1 MGSVFLML
9 YLDNAATTLR
19 KPAAVYTSMMW
30 NTVFKSVNAGRGGHK
45 MSMYGMNGIIE
56 AQDEIA
62 ELFNIYKPQNIAFT
76 LNATYA
82 LNMVMIGVL
91 LHGGHVIVTEMD
103 HNSVLRPAY
112 RLGNYTI
119 VKADE
124 SGYVEPKDVQ
134 EAIREDTKLIVCTH
148 ASNVCGTIQPVE
160 EIGKIARENNI
171 LYMIDAAQTAGCIEI
186 DVQKLHAD
194 FLAFSGHKGLM
205 GPLGTG
211 GVYVRDSMTLEPVIT
226 GGTGSKSESLIQ
238 PLFMPDMLHSGTLN
252 SPAITA
258 LGKGVRYIKQRGLDE
273 ISQKE
278 RYLALK
284 MESELLNMG
293 GITVYGRKDRVGTT
307 AFNIDGMS
315 SSETAQKLSD
325 KFALRAG
332 YHCAPLA
339 HKALKTVKTGVV
351 RASFGAFNTRKDVE
365 KIVDAVWKLRNK
377 G

>member
-160 EIGKIARENNI
+160 EIGKIAHENNI

-186 DVQKLHAD
+186 DVQKLRAD

-211 GVYVRDSMTLEPVIT
+211 GVYVRDPMTLEPVIT

-238 PLFMPDMLHSGTLN
+238 PMFMPDMLHSGTLN
-252 SPAITA
+252 SPAIAA

-339 HKALKTVKTGVV
+339 HKALKTIKTGVV
-351 RASFGAFNTRKDVE
+351 RASFGAFNKNKDVE
-365 KIVDAVWKLRNK
+365 KVVDAIWKLKNK

>member
-160 EIGKIARENNI
+160 EIGKIAQENNI

-252 SPAITA
+252 SPAIAA

-339 HKALKTVKTGVV
+339 HKALKTIKTGVV
-351 RASFGAFNTRKDVE
+351 RASFGAFNNNKDVE
-365 KIVDAVWKLRNK
+365 KVVDAIWKLKNK

>member
-160 EIGKIARENNI
+160 EIGKIAHKNNI
-171 LYMIDAAQTAGCIEI
+171 LYMIDAAQTAGCTEI
-186 DVQKLHAD
+186 DVQKLRAD

-211 GVYVRDSMTLEPVIT
+211 GVYVRDPMTLEPVIT

-252 SPAITA
+252 SPAIAA

-339 HKALKTVKTGVV
+339 HKALKTIKTGVV
-351 RASFGAFNTRKDVE
+351 RASFGAFNKNKDVE
-365 KIVDAVWKLRNK
+365 KVVDAIWKLKNK

>member
-160 EIGKIARENNI
+160 EIGKIAHKNNI
-171 LYMIDAAQTAGCIEI
+171 LYMIDAAQTAGCTEI
-186 DVQKLHAD
+186 DVQKLRAD

-211 GVYVRDSMTLEPVIT
+211 GVYVRDPMTLEPVIT

-252 SPAITA
+252 FPAIAA

-339 HKALKTVKTGVV
+339 HKALKTIKTGVV
-351 RASFGAFNTRKDVE
+351 RASFGAFNKNKDVE
-365 KIVDAVWKLRNK
+365 KVVDAIWKLKNK

>member
-1 MGSVFLML
+1 ML

-19 KPAAVYTSMMW
+19 KPAAVYASMIW

-62 ELFNIYKPQNIAFT
+62 ELFNIPKPQNIAFT

-134 EAIREDTKLIVCTH
+134 KAIREDTKLIVCTH

-160 EIGKIARENNI
+160 EIGKIAHDNNI
-171 LYMIDAAQTAGCIEI
+171 LYMIDAAQTAGCTKI
-186 DVQKLHAD
+186 DVQKFRAD

-252 SPAITA
+252 SPAIAA
-258 LGKGVRYIKQRGLDE
+258 LGKGVRYIKRRGLDE

-307 AFNIDGMS
+307 AFNINGMS

-339 HKALKTVKTGVV
+339 HKALKTIKTGVV
-351 RASFGAFNTRKDVE
+351 RASFGAFNNNKDVE
-365 KIVDAVWKLRNK
+365 KVVDAVWKLRNK